1 MPLTVANHMALMPSK
16 WVGNIMLRKQ
26 SQSKAFDPTARSNIA
41 VTKESK
47 ITSRYLSLGSKSPIL
62 DGLGN
67 AFGPPLTVGEVARF
81 LGVGE
86 DVVRDRIRNGELRAV
101 KIGGRWR
108 IWSADIAEYLISALE
123 KQ

>member
-1 MPLTVANHMALMPSK
+1 M
-16 WVGNIMLRKQ
+16 
-26 SQSKAFDPTARSNIA
+26 
-41 VTKESK
+41 TKESR

-108 IWSADIAEYLISALE
+108 IWSADITEYLISAFE